1 MGIGIV
7 KELVG
12 PVAGILDKFV
22 EDKDQ
27 RAQLA
32 HEIATMADNH
42 AQELSLAQIELAK
55 VEAGGNW
62 LQRSWR
68 PMIGHICWIG
78 LAYNVVVSP
87 FLGIWL
93 PVPEIQSDLLYPVL
107 LGMLGM
113 SGIRGYEKVKG
124 KAGG

>member
-12 PVAGILDKFV
+12 PVAGILDKFI

>member
-87 FLGIWL
+87 FLDIWL

>member
-7 KELVG
+7 KDLVG

>member
-12 PVAGILDKFV
+12 PVTGILDKFI

-27 RAQLA
+27 KAQLA

-113 SGIRGYEKVKG
+113 SGIRGYERVKG
-124 KAGG
+124 KA

>member
-27 RAQLA
+27 RAHLA

>member
-1 MGIGIV
+1 MGISIV
-7 KELVG
+7 KELID
-12 PVAGILDKFV
+12 PVTGILDKFI

-27 RAQLA
+27 RARLA
-32 HEIATMADNH
+32 HEIATMADKH
-42 AQELSLAQIELAK
+42 AHENAKAQIELAK
-55 VEAGGNW
+55 VEASGNW

-113 SGIRGYEKVKG
+113 SGIRGYERVKG
-124 KAGG
+124 KA

>member
-1 MGIGIV
+1 MLEQLIA
-7 KELVG
+7 
-12 PVAGILDKFV
+12 PVTGLLDKFIP
-22 EDKDQ
+22 DADQ
-27 RAQLA
+27 KARLA
-32 HEIATMADNH
+32 HEIATMSQKAADEN
-42 AQELSLAQIELAK
+42 ALAQIELAK
-55 VEAGGNW
+55 IEAQGSF

-68 PMIGHICWIG
+68 PMIGHCCWIG
-78 LAYNVVVSP
+78 LAYNVIVSP

-124 KAGG
+124 KA

>member
-68 PMIGHICWIG
+68 PMIGHVCWIG

-87 FLGIWL
+87 FIGIWL

-113 SGIRGYEKVKG
+113 SGIRGYERVKG
-124 KAGG
+124 KA

>member
-12 PVAGILDKFV
+12 PVTGILDKFI

-27 RAQLA
+27 KAQLA
-32 HEIATMADNH
+32 HKIATMADEH

-113 SGIRGYEKVKG
+113 SGIRGYERVKG
-124 KAGG
+124 KT

>member
-78 LAYNVVVSP
+78 LAYNVVISP

-113 SGIRGYEKVKG
+113 SGIRGYERVKG
-124 KAGG
+124 KA

>member
-87 FLGIWL
+87 FIGIWL

>member
-12 PVAGILDKFV
+12 PVTGIIERVIPDKTQAA
-22 EDKDQ
+22 K
-27 RAQLA
+27 LA
-32 HEIATMADNH
+32 HEIATMADKH
-42 AQELSLAQIELAK
+42 AQEINLANIELAK

-124 KAGG
+124 KT

>member
-12 PVAGILDKFV
+12 PVAGILDKFI

-113 SGIRGYEKVKG
+113 SGIRGYERVKG
-124 KAGG
+124 KA

>member
-87 FLGIWL
+87 FIGIWL

-113 SGIRGYEKVKG
+113 SGIRGYERVKG
-124 KAGG
+124 KA

>member
-1 MGIGIV
+1 MAAN
-7 KELVG
+7 LVSQLIG
-12 PVAGILDKFV
+12 PVSGILNKFV

-27 RAQLA
+27 RARLA
-32 HEIATMADNH
+32 HDIAIN
-42 AQELSLAQIELAK
+42 LAQIELAK

-68 PMIGHICWIG
+68 PMIGHVCWIG
-78 LAYNVVVSP
+78 LAYNVIVSP

-124 KAGG
+124 KS

>member
-12 PVAGILDKFV
+12 PVTGILDKFI

-27 RAQLA
+27 KAQLA
-32 HEIATMADNH
+32 HKIATMADEH

>member
-1 MGIGIV
+1 MPANIV
-7 KELVG
+7 SQLIG
-12 PVAGILDKFV
+12 PVSGILDKFV

-27 RAQLA
+27 RAKLA
-32 HEIATMADNH
+32 HDIATMADKH
-42 AQELSLAQIELAK
+42 AQQLSLAQIELNK
-55 VEAGGNW
+55 TEAGGNW

-68 PMIGHICWIG
+68 PMIGHVCWIG

-87 FLGIWL
+87 FLGIWF

-113 SGIRGYEKVKG
+113 SGIRGYEKIKG
-124 KAGG
+124 KS

>member
-12 PVAGILDKFV
+12 PVTGILDKFI

-27 RAQLA
+27 KAQLA

-42 AQELSLAQIELAK
+42 AQELSLAQIDLAK

-113 SGIRGYEKVKG
+113 SGIRGYERVKG
-124 KAGG
+124 KA

>member
-12 PVAGILDKFV
+12 PVTGILDKFI

-27 RAQLA
+27 KAQLA

>member
-113 SGIRGYEKVKG
+113 SGIRGYERVKG
-124 KAGG
+124 KA

>member
-12 PVAGILDKFV
+12 PVTGILDKFI

-27 RAQLA
+27 KAQLA
-32 HEIATMADNH
+32 HKIATMADNH

-113 SGIRGYEKVKG
+113 SGIRGYERVKG
-124 KAGG
+124 KA

>member
-12 PVAGILDKFV
+12 PVTGILDKFI

-27 RAQLA
+27 KAQLA

-55 VEAGGNW
+55 VEACGNW

-113 SGIRGYEKVKG
+113 SGIRGYERVKG
-124 KAGG
+124 KA

>member
-78 LAYNVVVSP
+78 LAYNVVISP

>member
-1 MGIGIV
+1 MGISIV

-12 PVAGILDKFV
+12 PVTGILDKFI

-27 RAQLA
+27 KAQLA
-32 HEIATMADNH
+32 HKIATMADEH
-42 AQELSLAQIELAK
+42 AQQLSLAQIELNK
-55 VEAGGNW
+55 TEAGGNW

-68 PMIGHICWIG
+68 PMIGHVCWIG

-87 FLGIWL
+87 FLSIWF

-113 SGIRGYEKVKG
+113 SGIRGYERVKG
-124 KAGG
+124 KA

>member
-12 PVAGILDKFV
+12 PVTGILDKFI

-27 RAQLA
+27 KAQLA
-32 HEIATMADNH
+32 HKIATMADEH

-113 SGIRGYEKVKG
+113 SGIRGYERVKG
-124 KAGG
+124 KA